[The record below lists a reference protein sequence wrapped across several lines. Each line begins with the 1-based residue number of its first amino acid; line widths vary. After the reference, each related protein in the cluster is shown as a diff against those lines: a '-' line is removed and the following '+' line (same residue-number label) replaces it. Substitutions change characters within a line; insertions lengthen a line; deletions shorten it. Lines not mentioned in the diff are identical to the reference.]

1 MDERKS
7 QERKAFLAEVED
19 NFQRGDFE
27 TILMIAGLRLKRMP
41 GDLDARLAVCR
52 ARIEQGALD
61 EAGDLLAEI
70 ERILAGLDKVYASL
84 RDLGLK
90 TGLTEETRAL
100 FKKFGLA
107 VPAESSTE
115 IAADQPG
122 RSDRR
127 EIEAATGAGI
137 GTAETPA
144 ERMSPDEDVPRV
156 EESADESPETPE
168 DFHTVTLAELYLRQG
183 HLRLAERVLEKIL
196 RQEPRN
202 EKATELLRE
211 VRDRLQ
217 PEGSV
222 QRQAAVKAELSRW
235 LDNIAR
241 MRGHAT

>member
-1 MDERKS
+1 MDEKKS
-7 QERKAFLAEVED
+7 QERKAFLAEVEE

-52 ARIEQGALD
+52 ARIERGALD

-70 ERILAGLDKVYASL
+70 ERILAGLDKVYTSL

-115 IAADQPG
+115 IVA
-122 RSDRR
+122 DRR
-127 EIEAATGAGI
+127 DIEAATGAGI
-137 GTAETPA
+137 GTAETSG
-144 ERMSPDEDVPRV
+144 EKMSPDEDVPRA

-222 QRQAAVKAELSRW
+222 QRQAAVTAELSRW